1 MSGVCNLGAKEG
13 RFNRG
18 KAMMRILGSDLQ
30 AYLDDH
36 KLA

>member
-1 MSGVCNLGAKEG
+1 LELKQG

-18 KAMMRILGSDLQ
+18 KAMLRLLGSDLQ